1 MRIILLIIFHIAFAF
16 ESYGLNRFDVGSE
29 LSCFP
34 VDYEM
39 YSKLPKETLSS
50 HYVETNLLQIKNEV
64 SYDRYLDVAYSTVGT
79 VNFKGNRFMF
89 FEAEA
94 ESSLK
99 VYLSI
104 VNDNL
109 RYPKTLLI
117 YESEG
122 DSAVVNY
129 HVDGDTLKIQ
139 NPIQYFEDTVTIT
152 ETYNLS
158 DNFRFVSRRPDP
170 TFGYVSYN
178 VDILQ
183 EVAFPSNYVEYN
195 KLPKRYLSTDTE
207 QSLLNDQ
214 ILVGFIKQQ
223 FLQIGKELS
232 ARNADTTYSAVGI
245 TRFGDNRYLLFEVT
259 DEGSSR
265 VYLALLD
272 KKLEYPPTLL
282 IHDGSDGKVVTDFL
296 KDGENLSILSDR
308 GLSRVS
314 ESYNLKNKLN
324 PLSTKTETQP
334 YFGAAWQR
342 SNLPVDEAEFRNM
355 RKVSLAPDYVADSL
369 LQISNKVERNQYM
382 TLCYS
387 TVGETFFEGGRY
399 MMFDAQ
405 DIYHSQIY
413 LCVFDD
419 NCRYPLTLLVY
430 RSIGGSSN
438 VYFNIENDT
447 ITIKSII
454 PKGDV
459 SYIIQEV
466 HRLDKDFTLLSRSSQ
481 SKPITNDDDK
491 YFLDEDCNRSQGE

>member
-16 ESYGLNRFDVGSE
+16 EFYGLNRFDVGFE

-34 VDYEM
+34 VDYDM

-50 HYVETNLLQIKNEV
+50 HFVETNLLQIKNEV
-64 SYDRYLDVAYSTVGT
+64 SYDSYLDVAYSSVGT
-79 VNFKGNRFMF
+79 VNFKGNKFLF

-94 ESSLK
+94 KSSRK

-139 NPIQYFEDTVTIT
+139 NPIECFEDTVTIT
-152 ETYNLS
+152 EAYKLS
-158 DNFRFVSRRPDP
+158 DNFTFASRQPDP
-170 TFGYVSYN
+170 TFGYVNYN
-178 VDILQ
+178 FDILQ
-183 EVAFPSNYVEYN
+183 EVVFPSNYVEYN
-195 KLPKRYLSTDTE
+195 KLPKRYLSTDPFT
-207 QSLLNDQ
+207 LD
-214 ILVGFIKQQ
+214 IFISAKTIEHK
-223 FLQIGKELS
+223 FLQISGS
-232 ARNADTTYSAVGI
+232 AERQYSVVGI

-259 DEGSSR
+259 DEGSSQ
-265 VYLALLD
+265 VYLTLLD
-272 KKLEYPPTLL
+272 GRLVYPPTLL
-282 IHDGSDGKVVTDFL
+282 IHEESDGKVVTDFWI
-296 KDGENLSILSDR
+296 DGENISILSNR
-308 GLSRVS
+308 IHER
-314 ESYNLKNKLN
+314 YNLKNKLN
-324 PLSTKTETQP
+324 PLNTKTETQP
-334 YFGAAWQR
+334 YFKAVCQQT
-342 SNLPVDEAEFRNM
+342 SLPADEAEFQNM
-355 RKVSLAPDYVADSL
+355 RKMSLAPDYVADSL

-382 TLCYS
+382 TLYYS
-387 TVGETFFEGGRY
+387 TVDETFFEGGRY

-405 DIYHSQIY
+405 DAYHSQIY

-419 NCRYPLTLLVY
+419 NCRYPITLLVY
-430 RSIGGSSN
+430 RSVGGSSN

-454 PKGDV
+454 PEGDITH
-459 SYIIQEV
+459 IIEEV
-466 HRLDKDFTLLSRSSQ
+466 YRLDKDFSLLSRSSQ

-491 YFLDEDCNRSQGE
+491 YFPD